1 MGTPLAGVGAD
12 VWMAATPSIN
22 TTNETANDSGDHIT
36 YTAATH
42 KSWDWQQP
50 IVVQNSPNGS
60 TGWVTVTDYT
70 FQYAGGVIVFNTA
83 RVVSTNNFTR
93 ISTGYYFNLTQL
105 DDATD
110 WSLTLKANTKDTTSF
125 QATGNY
131 ARKLATT
138 KEGSGKIDSVRTDGR
153 IFLELGNVV
162 GMQLYVDKTNNVR
175 WDALGIVT
183 GVDPK
188 ADSKDVLMQ
197 TMSFDLYGGFYLR
210 ST

>member
-1 MGTPLAGVGAD
+1 MGNPLAGIGAD

-36 YTAATH
+36 YTASVH

-83 RVVSTNNFTR
+83 RVVSTNNFVR
-93 ISTGYYFNLTQL
+93 ISSGYYFNMTQL
-105 DDATD
+105 DDATG
-110 WSLTLKANTKDTTSF
+110 WSLTLKANVKETTPF
-125 QATGNY
+125 QAAGAY
-131 ARKLATT
+131 ARKNATT
-138 KEGSGKIDSVRTDGR
+138 KEGSGKIETVRSDGR
-153 IFLELGNVV
+153 IFAELGNVI
-162 GMQLYVDKTNNVR
+162 GMQLYIDKTNNVR

-188 ADSKDVLMQ
+188 ADAKDVLMQ
-197 TMSFDLYGGFYLR
+197 TMNFDLYGGFYLR

>member
-1 MGTPLAGVGAD
+1 MGVPLAGVGAD

-22 TTNETANDSGDHIT
+22 TTNETATDSGDHIT
-36 YTAATH
+36 YTASIH

-83 RVVSTNNFTR
+83 RVVSTNN
-93 ISTGYYFNLTQL
+93 YFNLTQL

-110 WSLTLKANTKDTTSF
+110 WSFTIKANTKDTTSF

-138 KEGSGKIDSVRTDGR
+138 KEGSGKIDTVRSDGR

-175 WDALGIVT
+175 WDCLGIVY
-183 GVDPK
+183 GIEPK
-188 ADSKDVLMQ
+188 ADSKDVLSQ
-197 TMSFDLYGGFYLR
+197 SMSFDLYGGFYLR

>member
-83 RVVSTNNFTR
+83 RVVST
-93 ISTGYYFNLTQL
+93 SYYFNLTQL

>member
-1 MGTPLAGVGAD
+1 MGVPLAGVGAD

-22 TTNETANDSGDHIT
+22 TTNETATDSGDHIT
-36 YTAATH
+36 YTASIH

-60 TGWVTVTDYT
+60 TGWVTVTD
-70 FQYAGGVIVFNTA
+70 FNTA

-110 WSLTLKANTKDTTSF
+110 WSFTIKANTKDTTSF

-138 KEGSGKIDSVRTDGR
+138 KEGSGKIDTVRSDGR